1 MLPNDPGKRG
11 FLRQGVYF
19 LPGLTRARTRGRTN
33 GGFLILKEMA
43 SDLQRFDADMHTD
56 TDAKLPAPGRL
67 WAAGGF
73 LLILLPV
80 VALMTFMDIGRQ
92 KDQSIQL
99 LLEKGAALIRSFEAG
114 TRTGMAHMAS
124 GVFRLQRLLAETAQ
138 QEDIVYLLVT
148 DDQGRII
155 AHNDADRVGTRHG
168 ADLDLVAVAAGG
180 AEAWRMVSDAEG
192 RRVFEVYR
200 KFMPGIAGAP
210 EPSGRHPGPM
220 RHGPQMM
227 RRWLEQNWPHGE
239 PPSPER
245 LVIFVGLDM
254 SAVEAARWA
263 NTRHAAGM
271 AVILLV
277 AAAAGFAGLV
287 RLEGYR
293 AARTSLRRIRAFSER
308 LVESLPV
315 GLVALDRHGVVAA
328 VNPAAC
334 DLLKQP
340 ASGMVGHPAAETLP
354 APLAALADR
363 LGPLQSRLETEVSC
377 PTGGGDLPLVVNAAW
392 IADAEGADAGKM
404 LLLKDLSEVRALEA
418 AVKRSERLAAIGSLA
433 GGVAHE
439 IRNPLSSLKGFAT
452 YFRQRSPGRPE
463 DEKIATIM
471 IGEVDRLNRVVGQ
484 LLELSRPV
492 TVSPTPL
499 PVRSVIEGAVAVV
512 RPRAAEAGVKLEVV
526 PSDDAAPVPMD
537 PERMHQVLL
546 NLLINAIEAMGE
558 GGRLQVLVKT
568 VENGIEIQV
577 VDTGPGIGA
586 EDLSQVFD
594 PYFTTKSTGTGL
606 GLAIVH
612 NIIEAHGGTV
622 TFDSRPGAGTTVRLR
637 LPFSPLGGD
646 HDRRG

>member
-1 MLPNDPGKRG
+1 
-11 FLRQGVYF
+11 
-19 LPGLTRARTRGRTN
+19 
-33 GGFLILKEMA
+33 MA
-43 SDLQRFDADMHTD
+43 FDLQGLD
-56 TDAKLPAPGRL
+56 TDMRIHRHAKPPAPGRL

-73 LLILLPV
+73 LLILLPTV
-80 VALMTFMDIGRQ
+80 VLMTWLDIGRQ
-92 KDQSIQL
+92 KDQGIQL
-99 LLEKGAALIRSFEAG
+99 LREKGAALIRSFEAG

-138 QEDIVYLLVT
+138 QADIVYLLVT
-148 DDQGRII
+148 DDQGRIV
-155 AHNDADRVGTRHG
+155 AHNDPDRVGARHG
-168 ADLDLVAVAAGG
+168 EGLDLAAVAAGG
-180 AEAWRMVSDAEG
+180 AEAWRTVSDAEG

-200 KFMPGIAGAP
+200 KFMPAVAGAP
-210 EPSGRHPGPM
+210 ALPGRHSGPM

-239 PPSPER
+239 PPSAER

-254 SAVEAARWA
+254 DAVDAAREA

-271 AVILLV
+271 AVVLLV

-293 AARTSLRRIRAFSER
+293 AARTSLRRIRAFSDR

-315 GLVALDRHGVVAA
+315 GLVALDPDGVVAA

-334 DLLKQP
+334 DLLGQP
-340 ASGMVGHPAAETLP
+340 MPRLVGQSAAGALP
-354 APLAALADR
+354 APLAALARR
-363 LGPLQSRLETEVSC
+363 LGPDQARLETELSC
-377 PTGGGDLPLVVNAAW
+377 PTADGQDLPLAINAAW
-392 IADAEGADAGKM
+392 IADAEGNDAGKI

-418 AVKRSERLAAIGSLA
+418 AVKRSERLAAIGRLA

-452 YFRQRSPGRPE
+452 YFKQRSPGRPE

-471 IGEVDRLNRVVGQ
+471 IGEVDRLDRVVGQ

-492 TVSPTPL
+492 AVSPTPL

-512 RPRAAEAGVKLEVV
+512 RPRAAEAGIKLEVA
-526 PSDDAAPVPMD
+526 PSGDAPPVPMD

-546 NLLINAIEAMGE
+546 NLLINAIEAME
-558 GGRLQVLVKT
+558 GGGRVQVSVNT

-577 VDTGPGIGA
+577 GDSGPGIAPQELGH
-586 EDLSQVFD
+586 VFD

-622 TFDSRPGAGTTVRLR
+622 AIDSRPGAGTTVRLR
-637 LPFSPLGGD
+637 LPFSSTGGD
-646 HDRRG
+646 DDRRA

>member
-1 MLPNDPGKRG
+1 
-11 FLRQGVYF
+11 
-19 LPGLTRARTRGRTN
+19 
-33 GGFLILKEMA
+33 MA
-43 SDLQRFDADMHTD
+43 SDLQPFNADMRTD
-56 TDAKLPAPGRL
+56 PDTKSPAPGRL

-73 LLILLPV
+73 LLILLPTV
-80 VALMTFMDIGRQ
+80 VLMTWLDIGRQ

-148 DDQGRII
+148 DDQGRIL
-155 AHNDADRVGTRHG
+155 AHSDPEKVAARHG
-168 ADLDLVAVAAGG
+168 EDLDLAAVTAGG
-180 AEAWRMVSDAEG
+180 AEAWRLVKETDG

-200 KFMPGIAGAP
+200 KFMPGIAAGSGP
-210 EPSGRHPGPM
+210 PGRHPGSM

-227 RRWLEQNWPHGE
+227 RRWLEQNWPDGE
-239 PPSPER
+239 PPSAER

-254 SAVEAARWA
+254 GAVEAARAA

-293 AARTSLRRIRAFSER
+293 AARTSLRRIRAFSDR

-315 GLVALDRHGVVAA
+315 GLVALDPGGVVVA

-334 DLLKQP
+334 DLLQQP
-340 ASGMVGHPAAETLP
+340 APGLVGQPAARALP
-354 APLAALADR
+354 TPLAALAGC
-363 LGPLQSRLETEVSC
+363 LGPHQTRLETELSC
-377 PTGGGDLPLVVNAAW
+377 PTEDGRDLPLVVNAAW
-392 IADAEGADAGKM
+392 IADDEGGDAGKI

-418 AVKRSERLAAIGSLA
+418 AVKRSERLAAIGRLA

-452 YFRQRSPGRPE
+452 YFKQRSPGRPE

-471 IGEVDRLNRVVGQ
+471 IGEVDRLDRVVGQ

-492 TVSPTPL
+492 AVSPKPL
-499 PVRSVIEGAVAVV
+499 PLRSVIEGAVAVV
-512 RPRAAEAGVKLEVV
+512 RPRAAEAGVRLEVGL
-526 PSDDAAPVPMD
+526 PEDAAPVPMD

-546 NLLINAIEAMGE
+546 NLLINAIEAMTA
-558 GGRLQVLVKT
+558 GGRLQVFVKT
-568 VENGIEIQV
+568 VENGVEIQV
-577 VDTGPGIGA
+577 GDTGPGIAA
-586 EDLSQVFD
+586 EDLDHVFD

-612 NIIEAHGGTV
+612 NIVEAHGGTV
-622 TFDSRPGAGTTVRLR
+622 TIASRPGDGTTVRLR
-637 LPFSPLGGD
+637 LPFSPMGGEP
-646 HDRRG
+646 